1 MMEEREIMK
10 PTIKL
15 MLLMMLLVSVNV
27 SAQEKQE
34 LSKQERKAIQEQLDS
49 LMFLQASNAVEARD
63 FTLEAD
69 RVIFK
74 RGQTAYVTSNTN
86 FVSVKGDDAV
96 VQVAFNIPSGGINGV
111 GGVTVEGNVT
121 KYEIEEGKRGNVNIT
136 MNVMGRGISASLFI
150 ELYKGSNRAQVTITP
165 NFNSRQ
171 LTLTGVIVPSDMSNV
186 FKGTSL

>member
-1 MMEEREIMK
+1 MEEREIMK

-96 VQVAFNIPSGGINGV
+96 VQVAFNVPSGGINGV